1 MLGFGLGEV
10 VILFFAIAIC
20 LGLVIAWMLKSETS
34 RTAYRSELKKL
45 KAHLD
50 NAGREKALLLEE
62 MQNLQDNTAASESAD
77 ASAAGGEGPKKTG
90 PSTMVLKKMVEKNE
104 SLEKE
109 IAALKKELGE
119 AKSSLEE
126 VYKALVQ

>member
-1 MLGFGLGEV
+1 MLGFSLGEV

-20 LGLVIAWMLKSETS
+20 LGLVIVWILKSETS
-34 RTAYRSELKKL
+34 RTAYRNELKKL
-45 KAHLD
+45 KARLD
-50 NAGREKALLLEE
+50 SAGREKELLLEE
-62 MQNLQDNTAASESAD
+62 MQNLQDYTAASDTAD
-77 ASAAGGEGPKKTG
+77 ASGAGGEGGKKAG

>member
-1 MLGFGLGEV
+1 MLGFSLGEI

-20 LGLVIAWMLKSETS
+20 LGLVIAWILRSEAS
-34 RTAYRSELKKL
+34 RSAYRSELKKL

-50 NAGREKALLLEE
+50 NLEHEKTLLLEE
-62 MQNLQDNTAASESAD
+62 MEDLKDYAVASESAD
-77 ASAAGGEGPKKTG
+77 ASGEGARKAG
-90 PSTMVLKKMVEKNE
+90 PNKMVLKKMVEKNE
-104 SLEKE
+104 ALEKE
-109 IAALKKELGE
+109 IAALRKELGE

>member
-1 MLGFGLGEV
+1 MLGFSLGEV

-50 NAGREKALLLEE
+50 GAEREKELLREE
-62 MQNLQDNTAASESAD
+62 MQSLQGYAVASESAD
-77 ASAAGGEGPKKTG
+77 AAAGGEGGKKAG

>member
-1 MLGFGLGEV
+1 MLGFSLGEV

-20 LGLVIAWMLKSETS
+20 LGLVIAWILKSEAS
-34 RTAYRSELKKL
+34 RNAYRNELRKL
-45 KAHLD
+45 KAHLE
-50 NAGREKALLLEE
+50 NSESENVLLLEE
-62 MQNLQDNTAASESAD
+62 MHNLQGYAGAEAAD
-77 ASAAGGEGPKKTG
+77 ASGEGGKKAG

-104 SLEKE
+104 TLEKE
-109 IAALKKELGE
+109 LAALRKELGE

>member
-1 MLGFGLGEV
+1 MLGFGLGEI

-20 LGLVIAWMLKSETS
+20 LGLVIAWILKSETS
-34 RTAYRSELKKL
+34 RAAYRNELKKL

-50 NAGREKALLLEE
+50 SAGREKELLREE
-62 MQNLQDNTAASESAD
+62 IQNLQGYAVASESAD
-77 ASAAGGEGPKKTG
+77 ASGEGGKKAG
-90 PSTMVLKKMVEKNE
+90 PSTMVLKKMIEKNE

-109 IAALKKELGE
+109 ITALRKELGE